1 MSLLPFVFRDMIRPL
16 RMLENHMKLT
26 EELFHPFSTP
36 IAFRNQRRPAIEFE
50 IEQNDSSIVQDKEKF
65 QVKLNVKNFAPQEIT
80 VKTLDGNCVQIE
92 GKHEQHEDDK
102 GYISR
107 QFIRKFVLPEGHDLK
122 DVVSSLS
129 SDGTLTVT
137 APKKVIPEEQEKI
150 IEVIHEKSEND
161 K

>member
-16 RMLENHMKLT
+16 RMLENHLRLT

-36 IAFRNQRRPAIEFE
+36 IVFKNQRSDVEFRQQDATAV
-50 IEQNDSSIVQDKEKF
+50 IQDKDKF
-65 QVKLNVKNFAPQEIT
+65 QVKLNVKHFSPQEIT

-92 GKHEQHEDDK
+92 GKHEEHEPNK
-102 GYISR
+102 GFISR
-107 QFIRKFVLPEGHDLK
+107 QFMRRFVLPEGHDLK

-137 APKKVIPEEQEKI
+137 APRKVLHGEEERVIPVVHENAEEK
-150 IEVIHEKSEND
+150 
-161 K
+161 

>member
-1 MSLLPFVFRDMIRPL
+1 M
-16 RMLENHMKLT
+16 T

-36 IAFRNQRRPAIEFE
+36 VAFRNRRKPMVEFE
-50 IEQNDSSIVQDKEKF
+50 IEQNDSAIVQDKEKF

-92 GKHEQHEDDK
+92 GKHEEREDDK

-107 QFIRKFVLPEGHDLK
+107 QFVRKFILPEGHDLK

-137 APKKVIPEEQEKI
+137 APRKVIPEEQERVI
-150 IEVIHEKSEND
+150 PVIHEKSETE